1 MLAPLHPS
9 PSIGP
14 AGVRARVGLSPN
26 NPQHEAGIRMDPPPS
41 VACAVGTIPAATA
54 AAAPPDDPPAL
65 CAALHGLRVGPNCRG
80 SVVVE
85 RPSSGVF
92 VLPTITRPARR

>member
-9 PSIGP
+9 PTIGP

-26 NPQHEAGIRMDPPPS
+26 SPQHEAGIRMDPPPS
-41 VACAVGTIPAATA
+41 VACATGTIPAATA
-54 AAAPPDDPPAL
+54 AAAPPDEPPAL
-65 CAALHGLRVGPNCRG
+65 WAGLHGFRVGPKRRG
-80 SVVVE
+80 SVVVA

-92 VLPTITRPARR
+92 VLPMITRPARR